1 MRVKYN
7 QKDIDYLNENNKNKL
22 NFEDFLDKKS
32 SFFDSNKELFLEIG
46 PGKGKFIIDLAS
58 KNLDKNFL
66 VVELNKTISGVALR
80 KIDESKLSNIKLMCI
95 DFYKLSDSLKEG
107 IFDGIFLNFSDP
119 WPKKRHTKRRLT
131 SPNFLKAYNKVL
143 KMNKYIY
150 LKTDNEGFFDYSLE
164 QFLNAK
170 FKLNYLNRDY
180 KEDFDFD
187 ALTEYEEKFLNKGVK
202 IKKMI
207 VEKTEE
213 TNCEII

>member
-1 MRVKYN
+1 
-7 QKDIDYLNENNKNKL
+7 
-22 NFEDFLDKKS
+22 
-32 SFFDSNKELFLEIG
+32 
-46 PGKGKFIIDLAS
+46 
-58 KNLDKNFL
+58 
-66 VVELNKTISGVALR
+66 
-80 KIDESKLSNIKLMCI
+80 
-95 DFYKLSDSLKEG
+95 
-107 IFDGIFLNFSDP
+107 
-119 WPKKRHTKRRLT
+119 
-131 SPNFLKAYNKVL
+131 
-143 KMNKYIY
+143 MNKYIY

>member
-1 MRVKYN
+1 
-7 QKDIDYLNENNKNKL
+7 
-22 NFEDFLDKKS
+22 
-32 SFFDSNKELFLEIG
+32 
-46 PGKGKFIIDLAS
+46 
-58 KNLDKNFL
+58 
-66 VVELNKTISGVALR
+66 
-80 KIDESKLSNIKLMCI
+80 
-95 DFYKLSDSLKEG
+95 
-107 IFDGIFLNFSDP
+107 
-119 WPKKRHTKRRLT
+119 
-131 SPNFLKAYNKVL
+131 
-143 KMNKYIY
+143 MNKYIY

-164 QFLNAK
+164 QILNAK

>member
-1 MRVKYN
+1 M
-7 QKDIDYLNENNKNKL
+7 I
-22 NFEDFLDKKS
+22 
-32 SFFDSNKELFLEIG
+32 
-46 PGKGKFIIDLAS
+46 
-58 KNLDKNFL
+58 
-66 VVELNKTISGVALR
+66 
-80 KIDESKLSNIKLMCI
+80 
-95 DFYKLSDSLKEG
+95 FYKLSDSLKEG

>member
-1 MRVKYN
+1 MLPLIVPFREVR
-7 QKDIDYLNENNKNKL
+7 IG
-22 NFEDFLDKKS
+22 NFMQHHQYAERTAEYVR
-32 SFFDSNKELFLEIG
+32 SFCHLSISVIHFG
-46 PGKGKFIIDLAS
+46 M
-58 KNLDKNFL
+58 
-66 VVELNKTISGVALR
+66 VTNKTISGIALR
-80 KIDESKLSNIKLMCI
+80 KIDESRLSNIKLMCI

-131 SPNFLKAYNKVL
+131 SPNFLKAYYKVL

-207 VEKTEE
+207 VERTEE

>member
-22 NFEDFLDKKS
+22 SFEDFLEKKS

-131 SPNFLKAYNKVL
+131 SPNFLKAYYKAL
-143 KMNKYIY
+143 KMNK
-150 LKTDNEGFFDYSLE
+150 
-164 QFLNAK
+164 
-170 FKLNYLNRDY
+170 
-180 KEDFDFD
+180 
-187 ALTEYEEKFLNKGVK
+187 
-202 IKKMI
+202 
-207 VEKTEE
+207 
-213 TNCEII
+213 